1 VALMHWQLTL
11 TPLAAPPASGKA
23 SKPKKLA
30 SASVFRSASAVHLPG
45 SSVIEVALD
54 GSTTV
59 HWQLLGEADF
69 SVHWHA
75 GSSTVMPVCRAPDTA
90 SRDRWVRAIASTIM
104 G

>member
-1 VALMHWQLTL
+1 MALLQLTL
-11 TPLAAPPASGKA
+11 TPAAPASGKA

-30 SASVFRSASAVHLPG
+30 SVFRSAVHLPG

-59 HWQLLGEADF
+59 QLLGEADF
-69 SVHWHA
+69 SVHA
-75 GSSTVMPVCRAPDTA
+75 GSSTVMCRAPDTA

>member
-11 TPLAAPPASGKA
+11 TPAPPASGKA

-75 GSSTVMPVCRAPDTA
+75 GSSTVMCRAPDTA